1 MRELSLSL
9 MCALALLLAACGDSG
24 GSGGVGGTAGSG
36 GSGGTG
42 GGGGAGGTG
51 GTDIEAVCTAY
62 CEAGCIPNQ
71 PELPACLQAC
81 IALVG
86 DCEAEFAPL
95 AECAIRNDCN
105 SSVIVCPEEQP
116 AFVACVSS

>member
-1 MRELSLSL
+1 MRELSFSL
-9 MCALALLLAACGDSG
+9 MCALALLFAACGDSGG

-42 GGGGAGGTG
+42 GGGGTG
-51 GTDIEAVCTAY
+51 GTDIDAVCTAY
-62 CEAGCIPNQ
+62 CEAGCIPGQ
-71 PELPACLQAC
+71 EELPACLQAC
-81 IALVG
+81 IELVG
-86 DCEAEFAPL
+86 DCQAEFAPL

-116 AFVACVSS
+116 AFVACISS